1 MLMTAPCPGPL
12 RVAAHPVTALV
23 LLLPLAACEAQAPGT
38 EGGAGEQARIEDPSD
53 YVPDAASTQ
62 APTPLDAAQLAEG
75 TQGLV
80 AYLHRQDP
88 LFYHDI
94 WTLQFWSNQGGDCP
108 LMQEHNGQDYWNDRC
123 TTPDGTEYVG
133 WTLNL
138 RGGRWTEPES
148 NFYMAEFAWLSGHA
162 VLRFPDGRLLQ
173 NFGDVMY
180 QEVEESSPEGVVHAF
195 QGFVYG
201 DFLYTGDEA
210 AGTWVQ
216 EPVTSEIYYRYA
228 TLPGGSQVVEL
239 HGAIG
244 RLPGPVSAAR
254 LENLR
259 LSNGPGDCALEPGGS
274 LRLRGPDGD
283 WTTVAFGAAGPDDA
297 ACDGCGDALREDEE
311 VGPVCADFSPL
322 LSWPGGHPWER

>member
-1 MLMTAPCPGPL
+1 MLHPSLAPRFAIARPL
-12 RVAAHPVTALV
+12 MGGSALV
-23 LLLPLAACEAQAPGT
+23 LLAACQAQAPADA
-38 EGGAGEQARIEDPSD
+38 GGAAAVDRISQPSA
-53 YVPDAASTQ
+53 YVPDSASTQ
-62 APTPLDAAQLAEG
+62 APTALDAAQLAEG
-75 TQGLV
+75 TQELV

-123 TTPDGTEYVG
+123 TAPNGTEYVG

-148 NFYMAEFAWLSGHA
+148 NLYMAEFSWLSGHA

-201 DFLYTGDEA
+201 DFLYSGDEA
-210 AGTWVQ
+210 TGTWVQ

-244 RLPGPVSAAR
+244 RLPGPVAAAR

-259 LSNGPGDCALEPGGS
+259 LSNGPRDCALEPSGS

-283 WTTVAFGAAGPDDA
+283 WTTVSFGAPGPDDA

-311 VGPVCADFSPL
+311 VGLVCADFSPL